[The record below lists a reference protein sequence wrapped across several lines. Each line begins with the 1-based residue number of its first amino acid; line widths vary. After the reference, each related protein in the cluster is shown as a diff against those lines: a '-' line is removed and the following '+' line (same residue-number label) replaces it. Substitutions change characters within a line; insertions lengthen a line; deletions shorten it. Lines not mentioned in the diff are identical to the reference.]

1 MNGMVAVVAVA
12 HLAFV
17 FEREYLA
24 ASTASPE
31 ISASTARV
39 HEDLP
44 VRLDKP

>member
-1 MNGMVAVVAVA
+1 MNGIVAVAAVA

-17 FEREYLA
+17 IELEYLA
-24 ASTASPE
+24 ALTASPE

-39 HEDLP
+39 HEHRP